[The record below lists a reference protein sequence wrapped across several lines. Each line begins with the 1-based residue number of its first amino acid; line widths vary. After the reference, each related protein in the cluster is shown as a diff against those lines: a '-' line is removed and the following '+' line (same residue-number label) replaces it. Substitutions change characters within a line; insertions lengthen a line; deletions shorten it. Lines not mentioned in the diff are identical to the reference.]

1 MKVSM
6 LLSERK
12 ALLQKV
18 ALAEYVKSSL
28 DKLSRTQGGI
38 DTEDAGRVGG
48 EMVLEFL
55 ADIDA
60 NLVYPM
66 LKRVEEIE
74 GLEVG
79 DEQQVSKAVG
89 GDGGKKASKKRHSKS
104 SSRKD

>member
-1 MKVSM
+1 MKVST

-38 DTEDAGRVGG
+38 DTEDTGRVGG

-66 LKRVEEIE
+66 LKRVEDIE

-79 DEQQVSKAVG
+79 DEPQVSKAVSG
-89 GDGGKKASKKRHSKS
+89 SSKKAPKKRHSKS
-104 SSRKD
+104 SSRKDR